1 MKQEEEQKDMSAY
14 FRRTMDAMPC
24 LVFVKDSAGRF
35 VDGNEAFV
43 KYMGVS
49 SLSEIVGLTDY
60 NFYDKETADAFA
72 AREKEILED
81 PEAKPQEFLQTS
93 CSPDGRMR
101 YLRMKKMQTRDPSGR
116 LCILG
121 IAVDETELHEALES
135 AKKVEAV
142 YAFTSSGLVPNSPF
156 RYMRISALLSSP

>member
-60 NFYDKETADAFA
+60 NFYDKELIHVLMKRFNLNAETIEQIKGEKKSWLSDFIRFVSPMPA
-72 AREKEILED
+72 AS
-81 PEAKPQEFLQTS
+81 A
-93 CSPDGRMR
+93 
-101 YLRMKKMQTRDPSGR
+101 
-116 LCILG
+116 
-121 IAVDETELHEALES
+121 IA
-135 AKKVEAV
+135 
-142 YAFTSSGLVPNSPF
+142 
-156 RYMRISALLSSP
+156 

>member
-24 LVFVKDSAGRF
+24 LVFVKDQAGRF

-60 NFYDKETADAFA
+60 NFYDKETGFLEVMFKPVTLDA
-72 AREKEILED
+72 
-81 PEAKPQEFLQTS
+81 
-93 CSPDGRMR
+93 
-101 YLRMKKMQTRDPSGR
+101 
-116 LCILG
+116 LG
-121 IAVDETELHEALES
+121 
-135 AKKVEAV
+135 KV
-142 YAFTSSGLVPNSPF
+142 L
-156 RYMRISALLSSP
+156 